1 MKSKGFTLIELLA
14 VIVILAVIALIATP
28 LIMGTITKAKKNAF
42 IDTANGIIKAGENYQ
57 AEQVM
62 TTTGDVEDLVI
73 SDLTT
78 DTKLQYKGR
87 KPKSGT
93 LKITSDGKT
102 AIAIWSG
109 QFCAVKNYDDK
120 KVTVDDSIKTKEDCV
135 IPVETTDTS
144 CFITEEVPGVLKEEE
159 ITIYKDKCI
168 VFFGNVGYSPDEAD
182 KMCNN
187 QMIDGITLKQ
197 EIIIEYQQYGME
209 GIKDLIDAGV
219 ISVTIPANALAITGY
234 YFENASCST
243 DVVIPEKINGK
254 TVQQINGESFIT
266 CDRSRAAACP
276 SPVTSLSLP
285 PMIEIILDLAFYKNE
300 IYPEIDLSNLTH
312 ITFLGDNSLYYGND
326 ITPLKSIYLPNQY
339 ITYMNSSL
347 SAVFGITSSGTLKLK
362 KGNINTDD
370 IVTAY
375 NNLYE
380 SKSKSQTRACSA
392 PLLIGNKIRETAE
405 YVEYQL
411 VNGSC

>member
-28 LIMGTITKAKKNAF
+28 LIMGTSTKAKKNAF

-78 DTKLQYKGR
+78 DTKLQYKGS

-120 KVTVDDSIKTKEDCV
+120 KVTVDDSIKTKEECV

-144 CFITEEVPGVLKEEE
+144 CFITEEELGLLKEED
-159 ITIYKDKCI
+159 ITIHKDKCL
-168 VFFGNVGYSPDEAD
+168 VFFGKGNYSPDEAEQV
-182 KMCNN
+182 CNN
-187 QMIDGITLKQ
+187 QMVDGITLKQ
-197 EIIIEYQQYGME
+197 EIIQDYSHYRME
-209 GIKDLIDAGV
+209 EIQEFVDEGV
-219 ISVTIPANALAITGY
+219 ISVTIPANVLVITGY
-234 YFENASCST
+234 YFENTNCST

-254 TVQQINGESFIT
+254 TVERIGADAFIYNG
-266 CDRSRAAACP
+266 D
-276 SPVTSLSLP
+276 SPVTSVAFPSTIKTIGEAAFLWHS
-285 PMIEIILDLAFYKNE
+285 IHGEINF
-300 IYPEIDLSNLTH
+300 SNLNDVVNIGYHSFYTEASRAENV
-312 ITFLGDNSLYYGND
+312 TSLYIPNRYVDYLETN
-326 ITPLKSIYLPNQY
+326 SISISFN
-339 ITYMNSSL
+339 N
-347 SAVFGITSSGTLKLK
+347 ATLKIK
-362 KGNINTDD
+362 KGSIEADS
-370 IVTAY
+370 IVEDY
-375 NNLYE
+375 ME
-380 SKSKSQTRACSA
+380 KRPGCA
-392 PLLIGNKIRETAE
+392 PKIMEKVRETSEYAE
-405 YVEYQL
+405 YRLQGVA
-411 VNGSC
+411 C